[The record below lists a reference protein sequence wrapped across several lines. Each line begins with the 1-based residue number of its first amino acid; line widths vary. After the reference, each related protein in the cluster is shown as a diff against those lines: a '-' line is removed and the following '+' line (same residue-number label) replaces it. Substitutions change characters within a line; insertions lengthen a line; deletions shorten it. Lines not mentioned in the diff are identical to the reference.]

1 MTIEN
6 WKPTTGGKRVGT
18 FDLTMPSGIVLKQ
31 CSLVKGENGE
41 FIGLPQTAWTNNEG
55 QKKYT
60 SVVEIPDKDIRQ
72 RFTDAVIRALRELG
86 V

>member
-31 CSLVKGENGE
+31 CSLVKWLCHLIHVLKEIPRKMEIERKGGNGK
-41 FIGLPQTAWTNNEG
+41 EG
-55 QKKYT
+55 Q
-60 SVVEIPDKDIRQ
+60 D
-72 RFTDAVIRALRELG
+72 
-86 V
+86 